1 MGVHRYR
8 IWNGAMPTT
17 GAMSAVTTG
26 TTIKTML
33 QIAAPATR
41 QLVVVGWGF
50 ECDDVP
56 GADGVIELIET
67 DVAATVT
74 AHVASGLVKLLP
86 GIPASLLTLG
96 TSATGYTSTSEGT
109 PTATRLFD
117 QKRLSSV
124 SAEGGPFLNYE
135 RNFEQAGIPPT
146 VDVSKFLRVRA
157 TMPTTAV
164 DMTCYVDVEE

>member
-17 GAMSAVTTG
+17 GAMAAVTTG
-26 TTIKTML
+26 ATIKTML
-33 QIAAPATR
+33 QIAAPSTR

-56 GADGVIELIET
+56 GADGVIELIVT

-74 AHVASGLVKLLP
+74 AHVASGITKLLP

-96 TSATGYTSTSEGT
+96 VAATGYTATAEGT
-109 PTATRLFD
+109 PTATRLID
-117 QKRLSSV
+117 TKRLSSV
-124 SAEGGPFLNYE
+124 SAEGGPFLNYD
-135 RNFEQAGIPPT
+135 RSFEGMGVPPV
-146 VDVSKFLRVRA
+146 VDISGFLRVRA

-164 DMTCYVDVEE
+164 DMTCYVDIEE